1 MARKLKNYYDVVYL
15 KDLAEKLNSET
26 DEFNYKGFLKDVMVD
41 LENLEFN
48 NRQILISEN
57 LKKHINLNYE
67 DTINVFTKILG
78 PEISGNLGLYTK

>member
-78 PEISGNLGLYTK
+78 PEMKK

>member
-78 PEISGNLGLYTK
+78 PEMKR

>member
-1 MARKLKNYYDVVYL
+1 MARKLKKYYDVVYL

-78 PEISGNLGLYTK
+78 PEMKR

>member
-15 KDLAEKLNSET
+15 KDLAEKLNLET

-78 PEISGNLGLYTK
+78 PEMKRWVCLYVH

>member
-15 KDLAEKLNSET
+15 KDLAEKLNLET

-78 PEISGNLGLYTK
+78 PEMKR